1 MSDELEPSTPLK
13 RSPLRLIV
21 VFAPLLVF
29 GALVAVFFTQLMSG
43 KDTSE
48 LPSAL
53 IGKQVPQFEL
63 PALPGLKTA
72 GQQVP
77 GLKSEDFKDKVT
89 LINIFASWCAPCR
102 AEHPVLM
109 SLSKNPDLTI
119 FGINYK
125 DVDENALRFLGAL
138 GNPYDRVGTDQKG
151 RTAIDWGFYGV
162 PETLLVGPD
171 GVIRFKIVG
180 PISAQKFDEL
190 KIEIDK
196 LMKEQTANS

>member
-1 MSDELEPSTPLK
+1 MSEQDQNTGKSK
-13 RSPLRLIV
+13 SSPLRLLII
-21 VFAPLLVF
+21 FAPLIVF

-43 KDTSE
+43 RDTSE

-53 IGKQVPQFEL
+53 IGKSVPQFDL
-63 PALPGLKTA
+63 PALPGLKTN
-72 GQQVP
+72 GEEVL
-77 GLKSEDFKDKVT
+77 GLKSEDFKGKVT

-109 SLSKNPDLTI
+109 SLSKNPNLTM

-125 DVDENALRFLGAL
+125 DIDENALRFLGAL

-151 RTAIDWGFYGV
+151 RTAIDWGFYGI

-171 GVIRFKIVG
+171 GIIRYKIVG
-180 PISAQKFDEL
+180 PIGPKKFNEL
-190 KIEIDK
+190 KVEIEK
-196 LMKEQTANS
+196 LMKEQRGST

>member
-1 MSDELEPSTPLK
+1 MNSPAPNSNK
-13 RSPLRLIV
+13 SKSSPLRLLII
-21 VFAPLLVF
+21 FAPLIVF
-29 GALVAVFFTQLMSG
+29 GALVAVFFTQLISG
-43 KDTSE
+43 RDTSE

-53 IGKQVPQFEL
+53 IGKPVPTFDL

-72 GQQVP
+72 NKEVP
-77 GLKSEDFKDKVT
+77 GLKSQDFMGKVT

-109 SLSKNPDLTI
+109 SLSKNPKLTM

-151 RTAIDWGFYGV
+151 RTAIDWGFYGI

-171 GVIRFKIVG
+171 GMIRYKIVG
-180 PISAQKFDEL
+180 PIGATKFEEL
-190 KIEIDK
+190 KLEIDK
-196 LMKEQTANS
+196 LFKEQNANS

>member
-1 MSDELEPSTPLK
+1 MSDHEKNTHKPQS
-13 RSPLRLIV
+13 SPLRLLII
-21 VFAPLLVF
+21 FAPLIVF

-43 KDTSE
+43 RDTSE

-53 IGKQVPQFEL
+53 IGKSVPQFDL
-63 PALPGLKTA
+63 PSLPGLKDNGA
-72 GQQVP
+72 NVP
-77 GLKSEDFKDKVT
+77 GLKSEDFNGKVT

-109 SLSKNPDLTI
+109 SLSKNPKLTM

-151 RTAIDWGFYGV
+151 RTAIDWGFYGI

-171 GVIRFKIVG
+171 GVIRYKIVG
-180 PISAQKFDEL
+180 PISAKKFEEL
-190 KIEIDK
+190 NNEIDK
-196 LMKEQTANS
+196 LISEQSNST